1 MLLFGLTAVAK
12 PVDQAAARQVATNFW
27 NAHRDKGVAAVNSP
41 MTLIGSEFDAF
52 YIFANGTQGFVIVAA
67 DDCVQPVLAY
77 SFSNPASENINP
89 EVRYWLSTY
98 QQQIDWMRNNGIVNP
113 DAAKSWQLYGAA
125 TQGDP
130 MPLTAVAPM
139 LTTSWDQSP
148 YYNNLCPYDNVEHER
163 TVTGCVAT
171 AMAQVMK
178 YWNHPSQGTGSH
190 SYVEDDYGTLS
201 VNFGA
206 TTYQWSQMPNS
217 LTGSSSTAQVNAVA
231 TLMYHCGVAI
241 EMNYGVEA
249 SGAQMTNYGY
259 SYSQI
264 PSTQDALHLFF
275 GYTDSIEAL
284 YRDDNS
290 MTDAVWKNY
299 IKNEIDASRPVLYS
313 GFDSTGG
320 HCFVCD
326 GYNTAETQFHFNW
339 GWSGYYNGYYS
350 LNDLSLGGGGTGT
363 TATYSFNLSQQILI
377 NVHPAGNSGGVVE
390 PDPMCLIS
398 SFPYTE
404 NFDDTSTYGCLRL
417 LNVNGDN
424 VTWGIIDSFGTNYS
438 HAAFIQYAVQA
449 DDYLILPGIVT
460 PGNYSLS
467 WKARAYQSNYPETY
481 QVLAGDSL
489 IFSETLSA
497 TALTTRN
504 ATFSVAAGDTV
515 NVMFRYISDD
525 MYAFFL
531 DDITIDTVA
540 VTPPDPPTPPTPED
554 VCLITS
560 FPYTENFDDTS
571 TYSCLQLLNANGD
584 NITWGIIDSFGTNY
598 SHAAFI
604 QYAVQADDYLILPG
618 IVTPGNYN
626 LSWKAR
632 AYQSN
637 YPESYQVLAGDNLIF
652 SETLSATTLT
662 TRNATFTVT
671 AGDTVNV
678 MFRYISDDMYA
689 FFLDD
694 ITIDTAAVT
703 PPDPPTPPTPEDV
716 CLITSFPYTEN
727 FDDTSTYSCLHF
739 YNANG
744 DNITWGIIDSFG
756 TAYSH
761 AAFIQYAVQ
770 ADDYLILPGIVTPG
784 NYSLSWKA
792 RAYQSN
798 YPETY
803 QVLAGDS
810 LIFSETLS
818 ATALTTR
825 NATFSVAAGDTVN
838 VMFRYISDDM
848 YAFFLD
854 DITITTSTPNPPS
867 PTQYTLTVVS
877 NNDAWGTVS
886 GGGTYNQGAT
896 VTISATANSGYH
908 FVQWND
914 GSTQNPR
921 TVTVTANATYVAT
934 FEANGPNPPTQYT
947 LTVLSNN
954 DAYGTVSGGGTY
966 NEGAVVTISA
976 VANNGYHFVRWNDGS
991 TQNPRTVTV
1000 TANAT
1005 YVATFE
1011 ANVGIDDASL
1021 AQVNL
1026 YPNPATD
1033 KVTLSGLA
1041 QQARIDLIDATGRT
1055 LATWTSVGEHT
1066 TLDISRLSRGNYFLR
1081 ITDATGIIVR
1091 KMTVK

>member
-1 MLLFGLTAVAK
+1 MLLIGLTAVAK

-41 MTLIGSEFDAF
+41 MTLIGSEFNAF

-113 DAAKSWQLYGAA
+113 DAAKSWQLYGTT

-163 TVTGCVAT
+163 AVTGCVAT

-178 YWNHPSQGTGSH
+178 YWNHPSQGNGSH
-190 SYVEDDYGTLS
+190 SYAEDDYGTLS
-201 VNFGA
+201 ANFGA

-339 GWSGYYNGYYS
+339 GWSGYFNGYYS

-377 NVHPAGNSGGVVE
+377 NVHPAGNGGSVVE

-424 VTWGIIDSFGTNYS
+424 ITWGIIDSFGTNYS

-449 DDYLILPGIVT
+449 DDYLVLPGIVT

-467 WKARAYQSNYPETY
+467 WKARAYQSNYPESY

-515 NVMFRYISDD
+515 CI
-525 MYAFFL
+525 
-531 DDITIDTVA
+531 
-540 VTPPDPPTPPTPED
+540 
-554 VCLITS
+554 
-560 FPYTENFDDTS
+560 
-571 TYSCLQLLNANGD
+571 
-584 NITWGIIDSFGTNY
+584 
-598 SHAAFI
+598 
-604 QYAVQADDYLILPG
+604 
-618 IVTPGNYN
+618 
-626 LSWKAR
+626 
-632 AYQSN
+632 
-637 YPESYQVLAGDNLIF
+637 
-652 SETLSATTLT
+652 
-662 TRNATFTVT
+662 
-671 AGDTVNV
+671 

-727 FDDTSTYSCLHF
+727 FDDTSTYSCLRLL
-739 YNANG
+739 NANG
-744 DNITWGIIDSFG
+744 DNITWGVIDSFG

-803 QVLAGDS
+803 QVLAGAS

-818 ATALTTR
+818 TTTLTTR

-838 VMFRYISDDM
+838 IMFRYISDDM

-854 DITITTSTPNPPS
+854 DITINTSTPNPPS

-896 VTISATANSGYH
+896 VTIRATANSGYH

-914 GSTQNPR
+914 GNTQNPR
-921 TVTVTANATYVAT
+921 TVTVNANATYVAT
-934 FEANGPNPPTQYT
+934 FEANSPIPPTQYT

-1055 LATWTSVGEHT
+1055 LATWTSADEHT

>member
-1 MLLFGLTAVAK
+1 MLLIGLTAVAK

-41 MTLIGSEFDAF
+41 MTLIGSEFNAF

-113 DAAKSWQLYGAA
+113 DAAKSWQLYGTT

-163 TVTGCVAT
+163 AVTGCVAT

-178 YWNHPSQGTGSH
+178 YWNHPSQGNGSH
-190 SYVEDDYGTLS
+190 SYAEDDYGTLS
-201 VNFGA
+201 ANFGA

-339 GWSGYYNGYYS
+339 GWSGYFNGYYS

-377 NVHPAGNSGGVVE
+377 NVHPAGNGGSVVE

-424 VTWGIIDSFGTNYS
+424 ITWGIIDSFGTNYS

-449 DDYLILPGIVT
+449 DDYLVLPGIVT

-467 WKARAYQSNYPETY
+467 WKARAYQSNYPESY

-515 NVMFRYISDD
+515 CI
-525 MYAFFL
+525 
-531 DDITIDTVA
+531 
-540 VTPPDPPTPPTPED
+540 
-554 VCLITS
+554 
-560 FPYTENFDDTS
+560 
-571 TYSCLQLLNANGD
+571 
-584 NITWGIIDSFGTNY
+584 
-598 SHAAFI
+598 
-604 QYAVQADDYLILPG
+604 
-618 IVTPGNYN
+618 
-626 LSWKAR
+626 
-632 AYQSN
+632 
-637 YPESYQVLAGDNLIF
+637 
-652 SETLSATTLT
+652 
-662 TRNATFTVT
+662 
-671 AGDTVNV
+671 

-727 FDDTSTYSCLHF
+727 FDDTSTYSCLRLL
-739 YNANG
+739 NANG
-744 DNITWGIIDSFG
+744 DNITWGVIDSFG

-818 ATALTTR
+818 TTTLTTR

-838 VMFRYISDDM
+838 IMFRYISDDM

-854 DITITTSTPNPPS
+854 DITINTSTPNPPS

-896 VTISATANSGYH
+896 VTIRATANSGYH

-914 GSTQNPR
+914 GNTQNPR
-921 TVTVTANATYVAT
+921 TVTVNANATYVAT
-934 FEANGPNPPTQYT
+934 FEANSPNPPTQYT

>member
-1 MLLFGLTAVAK
+1 M
-12 PVDQAAARQVATNFW
+12 
-27 NAHRDKGVAAVNSP
+27 
-41 MTLIGSEFDAF
+41 
-52 YIFANGTQGFVIVAA
+52 
-67 DDCVQPVLAY
+67 
-77 SFSNPASENINP
+77 
-89 EVRYWLSTY
+89 
-98 QQQIDWMRNNGIVNP
+98 
-113 DAAKSWQLYGAA
+113 
-125 TQGDP
+125 
-130 MPLTAVAPM
+130 
-139 LTTSWDQSP
+139 
-148 YYNNLCPYDNVEHER
+148 
-163 TVTGCVAT
+163 
-171 AMAQVMK
+171 
-178 YWNHPSQGTGSH
+178 
-190 SYVEDDYGTLS
+190 
-201 VNFGA
+201 
-206 TTYQWSQMPNS
+206 
-217 LTGSSSTAQVNAVA
+217 
-231 TLMYHCGVAI
+231 
-241 EMNYGVEA
+241 
-249 SGAQMTNYGY
+249 
-259 SYSQI
+259 
-264 PSTQDALHLFF
+264 
-275 GYTDSIEAL
+275 
-284 YRDDNS
+284 
-290 MTDAVWKNY
+290 
-299 IKNEIDASRPVLYS
+299 
-313 GFDSTGG
+313 
-320 HCFVCD
+320 
-326 GYNTAETQFHFNW
+326 
-339 GWSGYYNGYYS
+339 
-350 LNDLSLGGGGTGT
+350 
-363 TATYSFNLSQQILI
+363 
-377 NVHPAGNSGGVVE
+377 
-390 PDPMCLIS
+390 
-398 SFPYTE
+398 
-404 NFDDTSTYGCLRL
+404 
-417 LNVNGDN
+417 
-424 VTWGIIDSFGTNYS
+424 
-438 HAAFIQYAVQA
+438 
-449 DDYLILPGIVT
+449 
-460 PGNYSLS
+460 
-467 WKARAYQSNYPETY
+467 
-481 QVLAGDSL
+481 
-489 IFSETLSA
+489 
-497 TALTTRN
+497 
-504 ATFSVAAGDTV
+504 
-515 NVMFRYISDD
+515 
-525 MYAFFL
+525 
-531 DDITIDTVA
+531 
-540 VTPPDPPTPPTPED
+540 
-554 VCLITS
+554 
-560 FPYTENFDDTS
+560 
-571 TYSCLQLLNANGD
+571 
-584 NITWGIIDSFGTNY
+584 
-598 SHAAFI
+598 
-604 QYAVQADDYLILPG
+604 
-618 IVTPGNYN
+618 TPGNYN

-798 YPETY
+798 YPESY
-803 QVLAGDS
+803 QVLAGDN

-818 ATALTTR
+818 ATTLTTR
-825 NATFSVAAGDTVN
+825 NATFSVAAGDTVCI
-838 VMFRYISDDM
+838 MFRYISDDM

-908 FVQWND
+908 FVQ
-914 GSTQNPR
+914 
-921 TVTVTANATYVAT
+921 
-934 FEANGPNPPTQYT
+934 
-947 LTVLSNN
+947 
-954 DAYGTVSGGGTY
+954 
-966 NEGAVVTISA
+966 
-976 VANNGYHFVRWNDGS
+976 WNDGS

>member
-41 MTLIGSEFDAF
+41 MTLIGSEFNAF

-113 DAAKSWQLYGAA
+113 DAAKSWQLYGTA

-163 TVTGCVAT
+163 AVTGCVAT

-178 YWNHPSQGTGSH
+178 YWNHPSQGNGSH
-190 SYVEDDYGTLS
+190 SYAEDDYGTLS
-201 VNFGA
+201 ANFGA

-377 NVHPAGNSGGVVE
+377 NVHPAGNGGSVVE

-424 VTWGIIDSFGTNYS
+424 ITWGIIDSFGTNYS

-467 WKARAYQSNYPETY
+467 WKARAYQSNYPESY

-515 NVMFRYISDD
+515 CI
-525 MYAFFL
+525 
-531 DDITIDTVA
+531 
-540 VTPPDPPTPPTPED
+540 
-554 VCLITS
+554 
-560 FPYTENFDDTS
+560 
-571 TYSCLQLLNANGD
+571 
-584 NITWGIIDSFGTNY
+584 
-598 SHAAFI
+598 
-604 QYAVQADDYLILPG
+604 
-618 IVTPGNYN
+618 
-626 LSWKAR
+626 
-632 AYQSN
+632 
-637 YPESYQVLAGDNLIF
+637 
-652 SETLSATTLT
+652 
-662 TRNATFTVT
+662 
-671 AGDTVNV
+671 

-727 FDDTSTYSCLHF
+727 FDDTSTYGCLQLL
-739 YNANG
+739 NANG
-744 DNITWGIIDSFG
+744 DNITWGVIDSFG

-818 ATALTTR
+818 TTTLTTR

-838 VMFRYISDDM
+838 IMFRYISDDM

-854 DITITTSTPNPPS
+854 DITINTSTPNPPS

-896 VTISATANSGYH
+896 VTISATANSGYR

-934 FEANGPNPPTQYT
+934 FEANSPNPPTQYT

-1055 LATWTSVGEHT
+1055 LATWTSADEHT

>member
-1 MLLFGLTAVAK
+1 MLLIGLTAVAK

-41 MTLIGSEFDAF
+41 MTLIGSEFNAF

-113 DAAKSWQLYGAA
+113 DAAKSWQLYGTA

-163 TVTGCVAT
+163 AVTGCVAT

-178 YWNHPSQGTGSH
+178 YWNHPSQGNGSH
-190 SYVEDDYGTLS
+190 SYAEDDYGTLS
-201 VNFGA
+201 ANFGA

-339 GWSGYYNGYYS
+339 GWSGYFNGYYS

-377 NVHPAGNSGGVVE
+377 NVHPAGNGGSVVE

-424 VTWGIIDSFGTNYS
+424 
-438 HAAFIQYAVQA
+438 
-449 DDYLILPGIVT
+449 
-460 PGNYSLS
+460 
-467 WKARAYQSNYPETY
+467 
-481 QVLAGDSL
+481 
-489 IFSETLSA
+489 
-497 TALTTRN
+497 
-504 ATFSVAAGDTV
+504 
-515 NVMFRYISDD
+515 
-525 MYAFFL
+525 
-531 DDITIDTVA
+531 
-540 VTPPDPPTPPTPED
+540 
-554 VCLITS
+554 
-560 FPYTENFDDTS
+560 
-571 TYSCLQLLNANGD
+571 
-584 NITWGIIDSFGTNY
+584 ITWGIIDSFGTNY

-604 QYAVQADDYLILPG
+604 QYAVQADDYL
-618 IVTPGNYN
+618 V
-626 LSWKAR
+626 
-632 AYQSN
+632 
-637 YPESYQVLAGDNLIF
+637 
-652 SETLSATTLT
+652 
-662 TRNATFTVT
+662 
-671 AGDTVNV
+671 
-678 MFRYISDDMYA
+678 
-689 FFLDD
+689 
-694 ITIDTAAVT
+694 
-703 PPDPPTPPTPEDV
+703 
-716 CLITSFPYTEN
+716 
-727 FDDTSTYSCLHF
+727 
-739 YNANG
+739 
-744 DNITWGIIDSFG
+744 
-756 TAYSH
+756 
-761 AAFIQYAVQ
+761 
-770 ADDYLILPGIVTPG
+770 LPGIVTPG

-798 YPETY
+798 YPESY

-818 ATALTTR
+818 TTTLTTR

-838 VMFRYISDDM
+838 IMFRYISDDM

-854 DITITTSTPNPPS
+854 DITINTSTPNPPS

-896 VTISATANSGYH
+896 VTIRATANSGYH

-914 GSTQNPR
+914 GNTQNPR
-921 TVTVTANATYVAT
+921 TVTVNANATYVAT
-934 FEANGPNPPTQYT
+934 FEANSPNPPTQYT

-1055 LATWTSVGEHT
+1055 LATWTSADEHT

>member
-41 MTLIGSEFDAF
+41 MTLIGSEFNAF

-113 DAAKSWQLYGAA
+113 DAAKSWQLYGTA

-163 TVTGCVAT
+163 AVTGCVAT

-178 YWNHPSQGTGSH
+178 YWNHPSQGNGSH
-190 SYVEDDYGTLS
+190 SYAEDDYGTLS
-201 VNFGA
+201 ANFGA

-377 NVHPAGNSGGVVE
+377 NVHPAGNGGSVVE

-424 VTWGIIDSFGTNYS
+424 ITWGIIDSFGTNYS

-467 WKARAYQSNYPETY
+467 WKARAYQSNYPESY

-515 NVMFRYISDD
+515 CIMFRYISDD

-531 DDITIDTVA
+531 DDITI
-540 VTPPDPPTPPTPED
+540 
-554 VCLITS
+554 
-560 FPYTENFDDTS
+560 N
-571 TYSCLQLLNANGD
+571 
-584 NITWGIIDSFGTNY
+584 
-598 SHAAFI
+598 
-604 QYAVQADDYLILPG
+604 
-618 IVTPGNYN
+618 
-626 LSWKAR
+626 
-632 AYQSN
+632 
-637 YPESYQVLAGDNLIF
+637 
-652 SETLSATTLT
+652 
-662 TRNATFTVT
+662 
-671 AGDTVNV
+671 
-678 MFRYISDDMYA
+678 
-689 FFLDD
+689 
-694 ITIDTAAVT
+694 
-703 PPDPPTPPTPEDV
+703 
-716 CLITSFPYTEN
+716 
-727 FDDTSTYSCLHF
+727 
-739 YNANG
+739 
-744 DNITWGIIDSFG
+744 
-756 TAYSH
+756 
-761 AAFIQYAVQ
+761 
-770 ADDYLILPGIVTPG
+770 
-784 NYSLSWKA
+784 
-792 RAYQSN
+792 
-798 YPETY
+798 
-803 QVLAGDS
+803 
-810 LIFSETLS
+810 
-818 ATALTTR
+818 
-825 NATFSVAAGDTVN
+825 
-838 VMFRYISDDM
+838 
-848 YAFFLD
+848 
-854 DITITTSTPNPPS
+854 TSTPNPPS

-896 VTISATANSGYH
+896 VTISATANSGYR

-934 FEANGPNPPTQYT
+934 FEANSPNPPTQYT

-1055 LATWTSVGEHT
+1055 LATWTSADEHT